1 MYNGIEGLYWQTYSC
16 KYIIYNLG
24 YTYWLFY
31 LFILTLGWN
40 MSTQDDSALLAQI
53 HNQNRS
59 YRFSYGIS
67 TEAGEEKTGLRIF
80 VTKKMTAWHPFLT
93 LK

>member
-1 MYNGIEGLYWQTYSC
+1 MVWCGMVRYGIC
-16 KYIIYNLG
+16 
-24 YTYWLFY
+24 
-31 LFILTLGWN
+31 
-40 MSTQDDSALLAQI
+40 MVSALLAQI